1 MTARHDFLR
10 DFLWMKGRIP
20 KIEGIL
26 SHLSCLQG
34 VAALTWKTSPLRLTA
49 MIYVALKTVV

>member
-1 MTARHDFLR
+1 MARHDFLR

-26 SHLSCLQG
+26 SHMPCFQG
-34 VAALTWKTSPLRLTA
+34 VAAPAWKPLLGRLTQ
-49 MIYVALKTVV
+49 MIYIVLKTVV

>member
-1 MTARHDFLR
+1 MARHDFLR

-26 SHLSCLQG
+26 SHMSCFQG
-34 VAALTWKTSPLRLTA
+34 VAALIWKASPLRLTE
-49 MIYVALKTVV
+49 MIYVALKKVV